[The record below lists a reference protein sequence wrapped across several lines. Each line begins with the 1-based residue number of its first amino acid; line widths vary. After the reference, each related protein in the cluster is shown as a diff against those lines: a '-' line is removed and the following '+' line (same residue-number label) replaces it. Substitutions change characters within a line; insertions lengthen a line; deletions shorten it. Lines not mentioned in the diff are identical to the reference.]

1 MQKLK
6 RVLRFRDV
14 LIFGIG
20 IIIGAGIYT
29 IIGKVAGIAGYSSWI
44 SVILA
49 GILSLLTGLSFA
61 EMASIYPDTST
72 YYKVIRDAFKI
83 FGGRIWGFIVQW
95 SLILVCIF
103 AISTVSIAFGGYF
116 SKFIPLDE
124 TILSALIIILAGIL
138 SYLGIKESVSVTL
151 FLTFSAIFG
160 LALVIMLGIFLV
172 RPTKEIFL
180 NVEIDKSVFYGAG
193 LIFFAYAGF
202 ELIPAESEETKAPKK
217 IIPKAVVFSI
227 LICMV
232 IYTLVCIAALN
243 LLDIKVLE
251 SSNAPLFDAVSK
263 NFGNEMGY
271 FILFSAIFATSST
284 ILGLTVSGSR
294 LLYSFGKEKLFPKI
308 FSKISKRKTPFVS
321 ISLISFSSLI
331 SMFLVRDLRVM
342 AEISNFLT
350 IFCFYL
356 VNISIILLRIY
367 QPKIPRG
374 FKVPFSFKNIPIPSL
389 IASLF
394 CLSLLSQFPTIII
407 FNCFLIILLGII
419 FYFIIRE
426 RYIL

>member
-1 MQKLK
+1 MQRLK

-29 IIGKVAGIAGYSSWI
+29 IIGKVAGIGGYSSWI
-44 SVILA
+44 SVVLA

-61 EMASIYPDTST
+61 EMASIYPDTSS
-72 YYKVIRDAFKI
+72 YYKVIRDALKT
-83 FGGRIWGFIVQW
+83 FGGKIWGFIVQW

-116 SKFIPLDE
+116 SKFVPLNE
-124 TILSALIIILAGIL
+124 TLLSILIIILSGIL
-138 SYLGIKESVSVTL
+138 SYIGIKESVNVSL

-160 LALVIMLGIFLV
+160 LVLVIILGIFLIK
-172 RPTKEIFL
+172 PTKEIFL
-180 NVEIDKSVFYGAG
+180 NVEIDKNVFYATS

-202 ELIPAESEETKAPKK
+202 ELIPAESEETKTPKK
-217 IIPKAVVFSI
+217 LIPKAVIFSI

-232 IYTLVCIAALN
+232 IYTLVCIATLN
-243 LLDIKVLE
+243 LLDIEVLQ

-263 NFGNEMGY
+263 NFGNEIGC
-271 FILFSAIFATSST
+271 FVLFSAIFATSST
-284 ILGLTVSGSR
+284 VLGLTVSGSR
-294 LLYSFGKEKLFPKI
+294 LLYSFGKEKLFPKVL
-308 FSKISKRKTPFVS
+308 SKISRRKTPFIS
-321 ISLISFSSLI
+321 IILISLSSLI
-331 SMFLVRDLRVM
+331 SVVLVGDLRIM

-356 VNISIILLRIY
+356 VNISIVLLRFY

-374 FKVPFSFKNIPIPSL
+374 FKVPLSFKNVP
-389 IASLF
+389 
-394 CLSLLSQFPTIII
+394 
-407 FNCFLIILLGII
+407 
-419 FYFIIRE
+419 
-426 RYIL
+426 